1 VRDLLFLAVVISFFA
16 LTALFVAACARLVG
30 EPER

>member
-1 VRDLLFLAVVISFFA
+1 VRDLLFLAVVVAFFA
-16 LTALFVAACARLVG
+16 LTALVVAACARLAG